1 MAVLTKDSKVLKLGV
16 PVLIGSITVNG
27 DQLQFTLPVETLKY
41 RGALMIHAVP
51 NGTLTA
57 FTANVRASLDGGVTF
72 NNIPNGAAVDL
83 ATNRISRADVSG
95 LGGVPMELQTASLTF
110 GTATKVDI
118 YLSVG

>member
-72 NNIPNGAAVDL
+72 NNIPNGATL
-83 ATNRISRADVSG
+83 NFQTTPIQRLDVSG
-95 LGGVPMELQTASLTF
+95 LGGSPMEFQVASLTL

-118 YLSVG
+118 YLLVG